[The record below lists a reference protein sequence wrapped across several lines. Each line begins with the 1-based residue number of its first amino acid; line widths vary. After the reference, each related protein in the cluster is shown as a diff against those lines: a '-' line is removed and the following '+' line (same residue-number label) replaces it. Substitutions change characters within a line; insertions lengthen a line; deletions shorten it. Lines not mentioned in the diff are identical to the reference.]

1 MAERQDPPSPPTL
14 EQLVRLPLVFN
25 VPGGN
30 RADKKADIVYRRIDG
45 EDLLMDLYSPAAR
58 TAGGKRPAVIFI
70 HGGPTPRTMALPPK
84 DWGVFVGYG
93 QSAARSG
100 FIGVTFNHRF
110 FTLDRLGDA
119 ESDILALIA
128 CLRERASEF
137 GIDGGRLALWAFSGG
152 GPVLSGFLR
161 RPPAYIRALIF
172 FYALMDLRPLLGQDG
187 AVVDEATTVRFSPQS
202 ALETS
207 AEAEPPI
214 FIGRAGLDNPG
225 LNSTIDQF
233 VDLALKKNL
242 LLTLANHPQGFHG
255 FDVRNDDVRTREMIR
270 MAFAFLQTRLEKRA

>member
-14 EQLVRLPLVFN
+14 EQLVRFPLVFD

-110 FTLDRLGDA
+110 FALDRLADA
-119 ESDILALIA
+119 ESDIRILISF
-128 CLRERASEF
+128 LRERAVEF
-137 GIDGGRLALWAFSGG
+137 GIDRDRLALWAFSGG
-152 GPVLSGFLR
+152 GPFLAEFLR

-172 FYALMDLRPLLGQDG
+172 FYALLDLRLLLGQDG
-187 AVVDEATTVRFSPQS
+187 SVIDEATAARLSPQS
-202 ALETS
+202 ALETA
-207 AEAEPPI
+207 AETAPPV

-233 VDLALKKNL
+233 AALALKKNL
-242 LLTLANHPQGFHG
+242 LLTLANHPRGGHG
-255 FDVRNDDVRTREMIR
+255 FDVRNDDARTREIIGQ
-270 MAFAFLQTRLEKRA
+270 AFEFLHTHL